1 MCVCVL
7 IMASLFLFSSNE
19 TGGGGKLVVDSCVY
33 CCWESVSISSDSVG
47 VQRDTTTTTT
57 TTGND
62 DGENV
67 DVLLLLLLL
76 LLLHQVEA
84 LIESTLHTLAG

>member
-7 IMASLFLFSSNE
+7 IMAPLFLFSSNE

-47 VQRDTTTTTT
+47 VQRDTTTT
-57 TTGND
+57 GND